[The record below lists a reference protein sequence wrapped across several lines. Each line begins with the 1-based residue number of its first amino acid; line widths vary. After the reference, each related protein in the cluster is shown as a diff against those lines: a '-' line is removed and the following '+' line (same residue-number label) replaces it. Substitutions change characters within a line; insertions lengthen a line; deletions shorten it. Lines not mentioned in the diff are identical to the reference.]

1 MDVRTFEA
9 ACMAKPGVSA
19 SYPFGPE
26 AHVFKVL
33 DKMFALVAVDSA
45 PLRVSLK
52 CDPERALILRETY
65 PAIQPGYHLN
75 KRHWNTLTLDE
86 SLSDELV
93 LQLVAHS
100 YELVVKSLKKAER
113 EQLSA
118 R

>member
-1 MDVRTFEA
+1 M
-9 ACMAKPGVSA
+9 GA
-19 SYPFGPE
+19 SYPFGPD

-33 DKMFALVAVDSA
+33 DKMFALVAVGSA

-65 PAIQPGYHLN
+65 AAVQPGYHLN
-75 KRHWNTLTLDE
+75 KRHWNTLTLDG

-100 YELVVKSLKKAER
+100 YELVFKSLKKAER
-113 EQLSA
+113 ERLGA

>member
-1 MDVRTFEA
+1 MDRKTFEA
-9 ACMAKPGVSA
+9 ACAAKAGVSG

-33 DKMFALVAVDSA
+33 DKMFALVAVDSE

-52 CDPERALILRETY
+52 CDPERALILRETH

-75 KRHWNTLTLDE
+75 KRHWNTLKLDG

-93 LQLVAHS
+93 RQLVDHS
-100 YELVVKSLKKAER
+100 YELVFKGLKKAER
-113 EQLSA
+113 ERLA
-118 R
+118 RA